1 MSALT
6 QAIGIRTGI
15 AEKCD
20 SLRPE
25 VVEQARIY
33 IDMNAS
39 LNFGL
44 RDLADLTGVSPFH
57 LVRIFKKAIGVSPL
71 AYRNQRRLVEARRL
85 LIAGKATSQI
95 ALDLGY
101 ADQSRFTRHF
111 QRIVGVSPQRYAR
124 GAGSLTGHA

>member
-1 MSALT
+1 M
-6 QAIGIRTGI
+6 
-15 AEKCD
+15 EK
-20 SLRPE
+20 SINPRPE

-44 RDLADLTGVSPFH
+44 CDLAELTGVSPFH
-57 LVRIFKKAIGVSPL
+57 LVHVFKKAIGISPL

-101 ADQSRFTRHF
+101 ADQSHFTRHF
-111 QRIVGVSPQRYAR
+111 QRIVGVSPQRYAK
-124 GAGSLTGHA
+124 GAGPIIQGG